1 MLLTQLTLL
10 LPAANVRSTHNGRPA
25 AQEYFPRPMEH
36 FCFFFFYAVWPLAR
50 ELQSAGC
57 AAAGEGNGP
66 RWASSTEQRCWRCVA
81 ACYSP
86 RQLVMLCPIS
96 CPIFVIVAFC
106 SRCLTAE
113 GRLMGPFNMAQHHAI
128 LFCPAVSRGR
138 KVDVI
143 DHTDVAGNP
152 EPAEEMS
159 PHELLLKK
167 LQSARPAHSEAQPDQ
182 ARMSSVF

>member
-1 MLLTQLTLL
+1 MGIQYRTALLALCCCLL
-10 LPAANVRSTHNGRPA
+10 LAS
-25 AQEYFPRPMEH
+25 
-36 FCFFFFYAVWPLAR
+36 
-50 ELQSAGC
+50 SAGDALPHLLPC
-57 AAAGEGNGP
+57 F
-66 RWASSTEQRCWRCVA
+66 CDCCVLFA
-81 ACYSP
+81 LLDCRGSAD
-86 RQLVMLCPIS
+86 
-96 CPIFVIVAFC
+96 
-106 SRCLTAE
+106 
-113 GRLMGPFNMAQHHAI
+113 GPFNMAQHHAI

-152 EPAEEMS
+152 EPAEELS